1 VEAGFGAGQL
11 LLVPSALLAIST
23 VGWRTTLLGA
33 AVLLSAGIAP
43 ILGRHLRDR
52 PADVGLLPI
61 GGPLP
66 AATGFVDTHLIP
78 LAQDRGIP
86 GSAAGL
92 AVALL
97 AAANVTGILASGRW
111 PTASNLPWGVGFG
124 TGRALVGA

>member
-43 ILGRHLRDR
+43 ILWRHLRDR

-66 AATGFVDTHLIP
+66 AATG
-78 LAQDRGIP
+78 ARP
-86 GSAAGL
+86 GAPRPRRRCSAS
-92 AVALL
+92 
-97 AAANVTGILASGRW
+97 VT
-111 PTASNLPWGVGFG
+111 
-124 TGRALVGA
+124 